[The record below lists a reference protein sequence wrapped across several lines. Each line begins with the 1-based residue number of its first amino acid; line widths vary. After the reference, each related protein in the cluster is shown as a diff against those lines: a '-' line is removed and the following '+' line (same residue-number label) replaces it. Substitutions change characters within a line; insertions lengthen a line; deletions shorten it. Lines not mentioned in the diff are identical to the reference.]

1 MRARVT
7 IYSDPDA
14 PSGDILK
21 TLLEPRYR
29 RLSDSQLAVLT
40 ALSDGHLH
48 KLNSSLPGMI
58 CDPNLS
64 VRDQLR
70 LMWSHFVLIANG
82 LVEVV
87 DEDWDRIT
95 TKGRGA
101 LKRGARPI

>member
-29 RLSDSQLAVLT
+29 PLSESQLAVLT

-48 KLNSSLPGMI
+48 KLDSSLPGMLG
-58 CDPNLS
+58 DPNVRL
-64 VRDQLR
+64 RDQLR
-70 LMWSHFVLIANG
+70 LMWSHFILLSNG
-82 LVEVV
+82 LVEIV

-95 TKGRGA
+95 PKGLGA